1 MKLVSSKLNI
11 ITIILMLILVSIIVY
26 LAVSSQVKK
35 FKYESTGLVVIIMII
50 AVIYLQKTNK
60 SKEGFESSPSFDFV
74 LGGEELSLN
83 NLASNSSV
91 SDSVPIG
98 SIIVWSGEPSNIP
111 NGWSICDGTNGTP
124 DLRNKFVLGSSDQK
138 PMGTTGGAET
148 HTLSIEEMPAH
159 THGYQYANSTPAIVG
174 GSGLVIN
181 HIGTY
186 TNRSTG
192 YTGGDTEDKSRST
205 KPHNNMP
212 PFYTLY
218 YIMKVK
224 NVSSGVSNLPN
235 VGYAIVNYEKPH
247 KEGPKFFGEAIHTY
261 PINAVKY
268 NGINLTLNK
277 DNNEISLKKG
287 DYIVDGYFSI
297 RTEHRD
303 RYCKLKMF
311 IELMSSKSKIL
322 VGPNNY
328 WQTRNGQTDFIM
340 TDIVPFK
347 GYFNL
352 ESDDI
357 IRLAVDV
364 LTDEGVYMGNEH
376 DYLKSTLKL
385 PEVYGSFKFTKLS

>member
-26 LAVSSQVKK
+26 LTVSSQVKK

-74 LGGEELSLN
+74 LGGEKLSLN

-98 SIIVWSGEPSNIP
+98 SIIAWSGEPSNIP

-124 DLRNKFVLGSSDQK
+124 DLRNKFVLGSSSEK

-148 HTLSIEEMPAH
+148 HTLSVEEMPAH
-159 THGYQYANSTPAIVG
+159 RHTNTIYTPWNIYGYGSGGGLNTATPNGDNTGIAG
-174 GSGLVIN
+174 GS
-181 HIGTY
+181 
-186 TNRSTG
+186 
-192 YTGGDTEDKSRST
+192 

-235 VGYAIVNYEKPH
+235 V
-247 KEGPKFFGEAIHTY
+247 
-261 PINAVKY
+261 
-268 NGINLTLNK
+268 
-277 DNNEISLKKG
+277 
-287 DYIVDGYFSI
+287 
-297 RTEHRD
+297 
-303 RYCKLKMF
+303 
-311 IELMSSKSKIL
+311 
-322 VGPNNY
+322 
-328 WQTRNGQTDFIM
+328 
-340 TDIVPFK
+340 
-347 GYFNL
+347 
-352 ESDDI
+352 
-357 IRLAVDV
+357 
-364 LTDEGVYMGNEH
+364 
-376 DYLKSTLKL
+376 
-385 PEVYGSFKFTKLS
+385 